1 VSKSK
6 GESPDLFPEGT
17 RKFPNLSKG
26 ASKEEKVLQGL
37 SSEKQEENQ
46 ELTARERLELA
57 EKAQDIK
64 DRKQDRGEREKY
76 ASRVYW
82 LIVCWLI
89 ALAGILL
96 LQGSENSF
104 SLRENVVLAL
114 IGGTTANVLGIF
126 IVVINYLFPKD

>member
-1 VSKSK
+1 MSKSK
-6 GESPDLFPEGT
+6 GESPDLFPEFYQ
-17 RKFPNLSKG
+17 FPDLSKG
-26 ASKEEKVLQGL
+26 ASREEKALDEL
-37 SSEKQEENQ
+37 PPEEQEQNRKRSLGEQ
-46 ELTARERLELA
+46 LELA
-57 EKAQDIK
+57 EKVQDIE

-96 LQGSENSF
+96 LQGFENSF